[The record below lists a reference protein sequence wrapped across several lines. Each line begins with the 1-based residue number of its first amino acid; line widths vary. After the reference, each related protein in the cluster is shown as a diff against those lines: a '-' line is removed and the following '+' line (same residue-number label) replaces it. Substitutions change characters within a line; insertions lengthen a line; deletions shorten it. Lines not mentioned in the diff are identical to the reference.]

1 MGCVFLLTCSIYGI
15 PVWLSFLVG
24 VCGLMIFIETILIF
38 MKKWQPSVS
47 TSSESQLS

>member
-1 MGCVFLLTCSIYGI
+1 MVQAWPLGVLGAMCGVCFLVDLLYGI

-38 MKKWQPSVS
+38 M
-47 TSSESQLS
+47 E